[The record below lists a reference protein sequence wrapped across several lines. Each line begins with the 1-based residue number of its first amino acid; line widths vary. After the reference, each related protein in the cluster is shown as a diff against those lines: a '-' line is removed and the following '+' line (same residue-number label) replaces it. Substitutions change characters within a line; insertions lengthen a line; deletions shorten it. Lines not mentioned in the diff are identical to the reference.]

1 MRRMIMALG
10 AVATGGIVS
19 LLLAE
24 LVVRTFLPQ
33 WSDQWKMWRIDPV
46 YARGLEP
53 SVEAAV
59 VHGHSNEFAFAFS
72 TNAQGLRMD
81 TDLDPDRRADQDRVV
96 LVGDSFTFGYGV
108 GQDETF
114 AAELQR
120 QLDRSG
126 PATEVINAG
135 FASGFT
141 LDTEYLFVREVASE
155 WQPDQVVVGVCLDND
170 LSDLDQTLW
179 QVEGGHLEA
188 IRKNNDHIPV
198 WVKMSAIVNLIVKG
212 AVPAFHALRAQEAH
226 SSANASAE
234 ELAPA
239 CELPTP
245 RSAASPATATGRALR
260 QEPPGDAERASA
272 APPAKRVDWLMQSFA
287 HHAVTQDYDL
297 TVMLIPSAYEVQ
309 WSTTP
314 ETLSALAHTRDVFA
328 AAARRAGVR
337 VIDPVAEMRAFW
349 CEHREALYFHG
360 DGHWNASGHRFI
372 GNWLHQMLFPDTGGR
387 S

>member
-1 MRRMIMALG
+1 MQRMIMALG
-10 AVATGGIVS
+10 AVAIGAMVT
-19 LLLAE
+19 LLVAE
-24 LVVRTFLPQ
+24 LVVRTLLPQ

-46 YARGLEP
+46 YARGLKP

-59 VHGHSNEFAFAFS
+59 VHGHSKEFAFAFS

-81 TDLDPDRRADQDRVV
+81 TDLDPGRRADQGRVV

-108 GQDETF
+108 EQNETF

-141 LDTEYLFVREVASE
+141 LDTEYLFVREVASK
-155 WQPDQVVVGVCLDND
+155 WKPDQVVVGICLDND

-179 QVEGGHLEA
+179 QVEDGHLEA

-198 WVKMSAIVNLIVKG
+198 WIKMSAIVNLIVKG
-212 AVPAFHALRAQEAH
+212 AMPAFHALRAEEAH
-226 SSANASAE
+226 PSANASAAT
-234 ELAPA
+234 LAPA

-245 RSAASPATATGRALR
+245 RTATSPASNAGQLLQ
-260 QEPPGDAERASA
+260 QEPLTNAERASTAPA
-272 APPAKRVDWLMQSFA
+272 AERVDWLMQSFA